1 MFILDDILL
10 SPLKGLTWIAQKID
24 EVANK
29 EFTDVDQLMDK
40 LMELQL
46 RFELDEID
54 VDEYNKLENELLERL
69 DAIREEENS
78 DEQ

>member
-10 SPLKGLTWIAQKID
+10 SPLKGLMWIAEKID
-24 EVANK
+24 EVAENELSDEGK
-29 EFTDVDQLMDK
+29 LMDN

-54 VDEYNKLENELLERL
+54 EDEYNKRESELLERME
-69 DAIREEENS
+69 AVRKNNEEK
-78 DEQ
+78 

>member
-24 EVANK
+24 EVTNK
-29 EFTDVDQLMDK
+29 ELTDKDQLMDK